1 MGHLLDWY
9 TDPEKFQGEVNLKV
23 IKFIDEITNFPDRD
37 GDSGEQID
45 HLFSA
50 GYCYY
55 FASMLK
61 TAFGGQ
67 LCWAQDRGHIVWA
80 DIQEGCTFD
89 ELQKACAYDISG
101 IFDDYEVLWPVSY
114 LGDAIV
120 DYLHNEQA
128 FHMNDRFKNWC
139 DFCHVTEMYAVDMIW
154 WTIPVEEIKAQYHS
168 GSDYVQTAYQYW
180 MEHASELQQIIR
192 YRRSHKFFCPD
203 YAGIEACM
211 AEVGSGISK
220 KESA

>member
-1 MGHLLDWY
+1 MGHLLEWY
-9 TDPEKFQGEVNLKV
+9 TNTEKFQGEVNLKV

-37 GDSGEQID
+37 GKSGEQID

-55 FASMLK
+55 FANMLK

-89 ELQKACAYDISG
+89 ELQKARAYDISG

-120 DYLHNEQA
+120 DYLHNEQT
-128 FHMNDRFKNWC
+128 FQFVRNRNRC
-139 DFCHVTEMYAVDMIW
+139 DTE
-154 WTIPVEEIKAQYHS
+154 
-168 GSDYVQTAYQYW
+168 
-180 MEHASELQQIIR
+180 L
-192 YRRSHKFFCPD
+192 
-203 YAGIEACM
+203 
-211 AEVGSGISK
+211 
-220 KESA
+220 